1 MYKTYVMFSNIF
13 ISPLKNVEKMW
24 FAFVFASVSVHGKHF
39 DIQTFVVEIILAGY
53 NRWQNVDTLSS
64 NGVLEGKSSLLSSPL
79 PTIQCCGVCYCIAY
93 L

>member
-39 DIQTFVVEIILAGY
+39 DIQTFVVEIILATIADKMLTHCLQMGFL
-53 NRWQNVDTLSS
+53 REKAVCSPPLSPPFNVVVFVT
-64 NGVLEGKSSLLSSPL
+64 V
-79 PTIQCCGVCYCIAY
+79 
-93 L
+93 